1 MVAGIDVVEA
11 LSSLVDKSLTQVI
24 EGEDGRPRFSMLQ
37 TIREYAR
44 EQLDAAPELAT
55 SMRQAHAAHYTEVA
69 LGLHR
74 RLSYADRAG
83 VLAALGGDLANLRA
97 AWDHWVQQAEVGR
110 LGELLEPLWGYYD
123 ARGEYRGAIVLGE
136 DFLRILSALPDTP
149 ERRYDEFAVQTNLAR
164 THLAVRGFTPEAERT
179 ICEALDRFEA
189 VGDARQRFPALRSL
203 ASLQLMRSE
212 FERTGAVAGDLMDIA
227 EKEGDPALLSDA
239 HLLAGIRSG
248 WLEDLSVAI
257 EHADKAI
264 AHFEATTRGFVEF
277 RVGPN
282 PGVVAKAVSGLFR
295 WMAGFAD
302 TAVAR
307 MEDAVRLARELEHP
321 PSTAYA
327 LHHANVV
334 DLWRLDA
341 PSVACRSE
349 ELLRVADAHG
359 YPIWRALA
367 LVFHGTATVQA
378 GDAGAGLAELEQGF
392 VLYNELSTPPIFWPA
407 VLLIRATAYG
417 MTGQVERALELMLES
432 EANVQGNDPVA
443 ADIAMAHGD
452 LLLALPTP
460 DLSAAEARFEQA
472 AAIAGSRKARM
483 VELEA
488 LSRLAAARRGA
499 AHQEDT
505 VRRLRQLY
513 DTFTEGFDS
522 PQLVAARAVL
532 DESG

>member
-1 MVAGIDVVEA
+1 
-11 LSSLVDKSLTQVI
+11 
-24 EGEDGRPRFSMLQ
+24 
-37 TIREYAR
+37 
-44 EQLDAAPELAT
+44 
-55 SMRQAHAAHYTEVA
+55 
-69 LGLHR
+69 
-74 RLSYADRAG
+74 
-83 VLAALGGDLANLRA
+83 
-97 AWDHWVQQAEVGR
+97 
-110 LGELLEPLWGYYD
+110 
-123 ARGEYRGAIVLGE
+123 
-136 DFLRILSALPDTP
+136 
-149 ERRYDEFAVQTNLAR
+149 
-164 THLAVRGFTPEAERT
+164 
-179 ICEALDRFEA
+179 
-189 VGDARQRFPALRSL
+189 
-203 ASLQLMRSE
+203 
-212 FERTGAVAGDLMDIA
+212 
-227 EKEGDPALLSDA
+227 
-239 HLLAGIRSG
+239 
-248 WLEDLSVAI
+248 
-257 EHADKAI
+257 
-264 AHFEATTRGFVEF
+264 
-277 RVGPN
+277 
-282 PGVVAKAVSGLFR
+282 VVAKAVSGLFR

-327 LHHANVV
+327 LHHANLV

-341 PSVACRSE
+341 PAVACRSE

-367 LVFHGTATVQA
+367 LVFHGTATIQS

-417 MTGQVERALELMLES
+417 MTGQVERALELVHES
-432 EANVQGNDPVA
+432 EASVQGNDPVA

-460 DLSAAEARFEQA
+460 DLAAAEARLEQA

-488 LSRLAAARRGA
+488 LTRLAAVRRGGP
-499 AHQEDT
+499 HQQDT

-522 PQLVAARAVL
+522 PQLAAARAVV
-532 DESG
+532 DETG